1 MTNLRD
7 EKQGIYMAILFQ
19 IVNLAPT
26 IIAFYNFITKLL
38 KFISYKT
45 ENSTHFRY
53 VIAYFMF

>member
-1 MTNLRD
+1 
-7 EKQGIYMAILFQ
+7 MAILFQ